1 MAHIHAGTRRVR
13 ACIDNPP
20 SQALLVN
27 DMHDGDMKDVTVEAH
42 PHAGVPMWN
51 VSAPSLTWSVWRA
64 STSTYPASRRRPL
77 VPLDAKVWTR
87 TPKSQEGRR
96 QGRASVHRPQDAPSR
111 LDADEL
117 IRLAE
122 QQPNHSHYFDQAVRY
137 TRIVA
142 MPMSGGTLD
151 FEELHVYSHVTT
163 CRESFDE
170 NPSNPS
176 QDTRLKS
183 TARIAV
189 RILSARRLS
198 SRTSHARHA
207 RCAHPRQ
214 HS

>member
-1 MAHIHAGTRRVR
+1 
-13 ACIDNPP
+13 
-20 SQALLVN
+20 
-27 DMHDGDMKDVTVEAH
+27 
-42 PHAGVPMWN
+42 MWN

-170 NPSNPS
+170 NPSNPLS
-176 QDTRLKS
+176 RHKTQEYGTHRSSHSLGPAPLVAHLTRTPRAVRTPPS
-183 TARIAV
+183 TLLMPALAAARRIA
-189 RILSARRLS
+189 
-198 SRTSHARHA
+198 
-207 RCAHPRQ
+207 RC
-214 HS
+214 S